1 MASALWSLPV
11 LLGLLL
17 SPAPARG
24 LAATPRPV
32 SPAQV
37 CAPACRAALSAEAPV
52 YPGNGHLQP
61 LSESVRKYVMS
72 HFRWNKFG
80 RGSSSSNN
88 SSGSGGRKRHEVP
101 AAVPASPPP
110 PPSPRAAGPE
120 REAAKRSYSMEHF
133 RWGKPVGRKR
143 RPIKVYPNGVEE
155 AAAGEGFPLEV
166 RRALRARAD
175 AAEAAP
181 APKDKRYGGFMGAER
196 GRHALLALLKNAIAT
211 SAYKKG
217 H

>member
-1 MASALWSLPV
+1 MAGALWSLPV
-11 LLGLLL
+11 LLALLL
-17 SPAPARG
+17 GAPG
-24 LAATPRPV
+24 
-32 SPAQV
+32 V
-37 CAPACRAALSAEAPV
+37 CASSCRAALSAEAPV

-80 RGSSSSNN
+80 RGGSN
-88 SSGSGGRKRHEVP
+88 SSGGSGRKRHEAP
-101 AAVPASPPP
+101 AGGAAAPVGAEG
-110 PPSPRAAGPE
+110 AGPE

-143 RPIKVYPNGVEE
+143 RPVKVYPNGVDEE
-155 AAAGEGFPLEV
+155 AAGEGFPLEV
-166 RRALRARAD
+166 RRELPARGDEDDDEGAGGARHLGWRA
-175 AAEAAP
+175 P
-181 APKDKRYGGFMGAER
+181 LKDKRYGGFMGAER
-196 GRHALLALLKNAIAT
+196 GRAALLTLFKNAIAR